1 MTVKPISIHPLK
13 DDLAFGAR
21 IAGVTQAA
29 LGDPAVRGQIKA
41 TFEQKGLII
50 FEDVEP
56 TSRMHV
62 ALSNVFGPLKDHPSK
77 AVPRVDQDAMPGVIE
92 MKSNAGEA
100 PIVEIDG
107 RPLASWLPWHF
118 DHCYNNELNRAGVLR
133 ATEVAPEGGLTGFVD
148 GIDLYR
154 ALSSDLRAWIEGK
167 DIIYTMNVIMG
178 AMRFGRPRNLVEPMI
193 KPVLKAVMD
202 AAKGVPR
209 ALHPAVWTRS
219 SGEKVLHVSPWMAE
233 GVAGHEDPAGDA
245 MFERVCQEINA
256 KARPYWHH
264 WNLSDMLIWDNWR
277 MLHSVSGMDP
287 QYSRCMRRTTIAG
300 DYGLGRFEDDSS
312 SSKPVLEM
320 TF

>member
-1 MTVKPISIHPLK
+1 MTMQLISVHPLK
-13 DDLAFGAR
+13 DDLSFGAR
-21 IAGVTQAA
+21 IAGVTQATLA
-29 LGDPAVRGQIKA
+29 DPAVCEAIKA
-41 TFEQKGLII
+41 TFEEKGLII

-56 TSRMHV
+56 TSQMHV

-77 AVPRVDQDAMPGVIE
+77 AVPRVDQDALPGVIE
-92 MKSNAGEA
+92 MKCKAGDA
-100 PIVEIDG
+100 PTVEIDG

-133 ATEVAPEGGLTGFVD
+133 ATEVAPEGGLTGFID

-154 ALSSDLRAWIEGK
+154 ALSPALRTWIEGK
-167 DIIYTMNVIMG
+167 DVIYRMNVIMG
-178 AMRFGRPRNLVEPMI
+178 DMRFGRPSSLVEPMV
-193 KPVLKAVMD
+193 KPVLQAVMD

-209 ALHPAVWTRS
+209 ALHPAVWTRA
-219 SGEKVLHVSPWMAE
+219 SGEKVLHISPWMAE
-233 GVAGHEDPAGDA
+233 GVADHEDPAGDA

-256 KARPYWHH
+256 KTRPYWHR

-300 DYGLGRFEDDSS
+300 DYGLGRFEDARSGS
-312 SSKPVLEM
+312 AVLEM